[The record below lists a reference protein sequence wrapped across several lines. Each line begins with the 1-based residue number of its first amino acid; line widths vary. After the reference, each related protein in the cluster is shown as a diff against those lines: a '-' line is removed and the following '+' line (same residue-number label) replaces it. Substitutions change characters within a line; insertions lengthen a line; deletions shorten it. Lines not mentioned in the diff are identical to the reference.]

1 MNLRRLTLAFSLV
14 GASSL
19 GLFGCGGSSNDFP
32 EILTLE
38 GRAIDGYLSNA
49 YVCVDLNRNRICDSG
64 EPSDTT
70 DSVGNFSIQS
80 PDSDA
85 PLILESLAD
94 TFDVNEEELVGEGL
108 FLTAPNNS
116 ATLTPLTTL
125 AQIRSELAGESYSD
139 AENAVI
145 EDLGLTGSVTNL
157 GNFDYIAQQET
168 STAARKAANSA
179 SAVAKII
186 RENAV
191 QLGSGGDQKS
201 KRGGAVFS
209 LMVNSGQPNTPL
221 QSVATTVNTAI
232 DADEEP
238 PIDDIVE
245 DNTPDIDDLEDL
257 VEDIEEAED
266 DDDVIEPGTG
276 GTGGGSV

>member
-94 TFDVNEEELVGEGL
+94 TFDVN
-108 FLTAPNNS
+108 
-116 ATLTPLTTL
+116 
-125 AQIRSELAGESYSD
+125 
-139 AENAVI
+139 
-145 EDLGLTGSVTNL
+145 
-157 GNFDYIAQQET
+157 
-168 STAARKAANSA
+168 
-179 SAVAKII
+179 
-186 RENAV
+186 
-191 QLGSGGDQKS
+191 
-201 KRGGAVFS
+201 
-209 LMVNSGQPNTPL
+209 
-221 QSVATTVNTAI
+221 
-232 DADEEP
+232 
-238 PIDDIVE
+238 
-245 DNTPDIDDLEDL
+245 
-257 VEDIEEAED
+257 
-266 DDDVIEPGTG
+266 
-276 GTGGGSV
+276 